1 MKTIEIFC
9 GTKSASK
16 VFAYNGWETFTV
28 DNDPQFVPDLCADVL
43 GIGLSNFPHKPDVI
57 WASPPCQ
64 GFSVAVI
71 GRNWNHDATPKT
83 DSARLA
89 MALARKTIEIIKELN
104 PKYWFIEN
112 PRGMLRKM
120 LFMQEFINQQGGV
133 RHTVAYCQYGDTR
146 QKPTDIWTNCK
157 EWMPKPMCSPGATCH
172 VAAPRGSRTGTQ
184 GLKGAKERGVI
195 PPALFEEI
203 IEAIKLMI
211 PYSAGTKIRVKIGA
225 VIKAKIFKI
234 ALPKP

>member
-1 MKTIEIFC
+1 MKTIELFA
-9 GTKSASK
+9 GTKSFSK
-16 VFAYNGWETFTV
+16 VMAKHGHSTFTI
-28 DNDPQFVPDLCADVL
+28 DNEPSLEPDLCTDILSLTTL
-43 GIGLSNFPHKPDVI
+43 GACDIL

-71 GRNWNHDATPKT
+71 GRNWNYDYTPKT

-89 MALARKTIEIIKELN
+89 MALAQKTLQIIEQRR

-120 LFMQEFINQQGGV
+120 PFMEEFMQKHGGV
-133 RHTVAYCQYGDTR
+133 RHTVSYCQYGDTR

-157 EWMPKPMCSPGATCH
+157 EWKPKPICARGSPCH
-172 VAAPRGSRTGTQ
+172 EAAPRGSRTGTQ
-184 GLKGAKERGVI
+184 GIKGAKDRGRI

-203 IEAIKLMI
+203 
-211 PYSAGTKIRVKIGA
+211 
-225 VIKAKIFKI
+225 FQ
-234 ALPKP
+234 ALVQLDK